1 MYNPYYITRTIR
13 PRDKEINS
21 VAHTFGEFR
30 ECIIVTYDR
39 LQFANFMQNDTIRDY
54 ISYRNC
60 NGIISLE
67 CRINVSVKFVQSFTR
82 AVQFLTTH

>member
-1 MYNPYYITRTIR
+1 MYNSYYIRRTIR
-13 PRDKEINS
+13 PRNKEINS

-30 ECIIVTYDR
+30 EYIIVTYER
-39 LQFANFMQNDTIRDY
+39 LQFANFMQNDTIRGY

-67 CRINVSVKFVQSFTR
+67 CRINVSVKFAQSFTR